1 AAHGS
6 HPPGAGP
13 RGRRVEHPPG
23 PRRARS
29 GALPERGGRDREP
42 WPAGAGADEH
52 RRELGAL
59 HRFRPHHA
67 VGRQARR
74 SRADPGARHRTRHG
88 GRRARARGRAVLP
101 GQPVRPVGLRPR
113 ACHRARV
120 GRGDGRNAR
129 PRVGARRRDDGRHP
143 AAGGAGGRGG
153 ARVLVV
159 DDEPALVDAVGYA
172 RRSEGFDVETA
183 QDGEQALQALSHDE
197 VELVVLDIML
207 PRLSGIEVC
216 RRMREAS
223 DVPIILLSAR
233 DAEVDRVLGLESGAD
248 DYVTKPFSMAELLSR
263 VRAVLRRRELDLRAT
278 GSAVMRI
285 SRLEIDP
292 VRHTVKV
299 DGRPVRLT
307 PSEFK
312 LLALLAGEPERVF
325 TRREVMQHLW
335 DSTYVGDQR
344 ACDIHMSNLRRKV
357 ERDPESPEQLVT
369 VRGVGYKLVAV
380 WGGGPTTPEKRTTP
394 LPTGLGHRLMD
405 PQDTRPHSQ
414 PPMT

>member
-1 AAHGS
+1 M
-6 HPPGAGP
+6 
-13 RGRRVEHPPG
+13 
-23 PRRARS
+23 
-29 GALPERGGRDREP
+29 
-42 WPAGAGADEH
+42 
-52 RRELGAL
+52 
-59 HRFRPHHA
+59 
-67 VGRQARR
+67 
-74 SRADPGARHRTRHG
+74 T
-88 GRRARARGRAVLP
+88 
-101 GQPVRPVGLRPR
+101 
-113 ACHRARV
+113 
-120 GRGDGRNAR
+120 
-129 PRVGARRRDDGRHP
+129 
-143 AAGGAGGRGG
+143 
-153 ARVLVV
+153 RVLVV
-159 DDEPALVDAVGYA
+159 DDEPALVDALGYA
-172 RRSEGFDVETA
+172 LQSEGFDVETA
-183 QDGEQALQALSHDE
+183 GDGEAALKVLGDE
-197 VELVVLDIML
+197 AVELVVLDIML

-285 SRLEIDP
+285 GRLEIDP

-299 DGRPVRLT
+299 EGRPVRLT

-369 VRGVGYKLVAV
+369 VRGIGYKLVAV
-380 WGGGPTTPEKRTTP
+380 
-394 LPTGLGHRLMD
+394 
-405 PQDTRPHSQ
+405 
-414 PPMT
+414 

>member
-1 AAHGS
+1 
-6 HPPGAGP
+6 
-13 RGRRVEHPPG
+13 V
-23 PRRARS
+23 
-29 GALPERGGRDREP
+29 
-42 WPAGAGADEH
+42 
-52 RRELGAL
+52 
-59 HRFRPHHA
+59 
-67 VGRQARR
+67 
-74 SRADPGARHRTRHG
+74 T
-88 GRRARARGRAVLP
+88 
-101 GQPVRPVGLRPR
+101 
-113 ACHRARV
+113 
-120 GRGDGRNAR
+120 
-129 PRVGARRRDDGRHP
+129 
-143 AAGGAGGRGG
+143 
-153 ARVLVV
+153 RVLVV

-172 RRSEGFDVETA
+172 LQSEGFEVETA
-183 QDGEQALQALSHDE
+183 GDGEAALRTVSSDG

-263 VRAVLRRRELDLRAT
+263 VRAVLRRRDLDLRTT
-278 GSAVMRI
+278 GSAIMKVG
-285 SRLEIDP
+285 RLEIDP

-299 DGRPVRLT
+299 EGKPVRLT

-312 LLALLAGEPERVF
+312 LLALLAGHPERVF

-380 WGGGPTTPEKRTTP
+380 
-394 LPTGLGHRLMD
+394 
-405 PQDTRPHSQ
+405 
-414 PPMT
+414 